1 MGEREEG
8 EERQDF
14 FHRILNATSLG
25 VTSPWPVQQ
34 DMTLYLP
41 LLHGGK
47 IPFKNQ
53 PIFLRVRY

>member
-1 MGEREEG
+1 MSTEQEVEMGERGEG

-41 LLHGGK
+41 WL
-47 IPFKNQ
+47 P
-53 PIFLRVRY
+53 